1 MTATPAI
8 TRQIPAT
15 NAAVTGSDSTV
26 MASVAA
32 TAGSSSPTTTATLR
46 LRRFRPAPH
55 SEWASV
61 TVTNPR
67 YTTVE
72 ADAVEANAVS
82 SEPSATGS
90 IKIAP
95 VVMIAA
101 IVVSNGRSRIICWAA
116 NPWHGMPQ
124 PASTPKATP
133 LHTTSAAPPD
143 SSTTPASA
151 TATPASQRRSGRCR
165 YAIQSITPATSG
177 PTPITTRV
185 PTATPVRAVASKN
198 ESWLATTPN
207 PPSATQR
214 AGSRYRHGACPR
226 LVDTN
231 SSPAAPITPRHDPVA
246 TGLTESG
253 PNSAAVP
260 MVPIS
265 EVARATAPT
274 PQNVEP
280 RARSGSWPI
289 NAHLE
294 PPGPQQASI
303 VLTALGIRPDRAFG
317 RADTLTPR
325 MSQNPPRQNPPREN
339 PAALAPM
346 TDRLVRPDWVRR
358 INLMAG
364 SVGGRP
370 QDLVPIDAADLVE
383 RAVATVGG
391 LPDGDLGDP
400 RWQERFEALV
410 TAVDAAPMHVV
421 GRLMTKQELLRSLQ
435 ARLLLTAAIDAAPEI
450 TQRPVTAPVIITGP
464 ARSGTTILF
473 ELLALDP
480 GLRAPTAAEALHPVP
495 LPAAAGAAEPAAAG
509 AAEPAAAGAA
519 ATAAPATAR
528 RYRRARYRRA
538 RYRRARAAAP
548 ATAAPATSPTTP
560 LPGPHMLSECEQEFW
575 ADVQPEFQALHELRS
590 DLPVEC
596 VTITQGSF
604 CGFHWNMISS
614 FDGWMPDPAVNYAYE
629 RQFLQVL
636 QHGTGPTQWVL
647 KTPAHLMLLPLLFA
661 EFNDAWVVQ
670 THRDPAKTM
679 PSTVSTT
686 AMIQW
691 LRTDHI
697 DVDGAAQNILA
708 VFAAGLNGSVHM
720 RESGMV
726 PAERF
731 VDVHFAE
738 LMTDPASTL
747 RAAYTRMGRDFT
759 DDHAA
764 AVLDYLARKP
774 KGKFG
779 AHRYQPED
787 WGYTAESLR
796 QAMAPYINHF
806 GVSREG

>member
-1 MTATPAI
+1 
-8 TRQIPAT
+8 
-15 NAAVTGSDSTV
+15 
-26 MASVAA
+26 
-32 TAGSSSPTTTATLR
+32 
-46 LRRFRPAPH
+46 
-55 SEWASV
+55 
-61 TVTNPR
+61 
-67 YTTVE
+67 
-72 ADAVEANAVS
+72 
-82 SEPSATGS
+82 
-90 IKIAP
+90 
-95 VVMIAA
+95 
-101 IVVSNGRSRIICWAA
+101 
-116 NPWHGMPQ
+116 
-124 PASTPKATP
+124 
-133 LHTTSAAPPD
+133 
-143 SSTTPASA
+143 
-151 TATPASQRRSGRCR
+151 
-165 YAIQSITPATSG
+165 
-177 PTPITTRV
+177 
-185 PTATPVRAVASKN
+185 
-198 ESWLATTPN
+198 
-207 PPSATQR
+207 
-214 AGSRYRHGACPR
+214 
-226 LVDTN
+226 
-231 SSPAAPITPRHDPVA
+231 
-246 TGLTESG
+246 
-253 PNSAAVP
+253 
-260 MVPIS
+260 
-265 EVARATAPT
+265 
-274 PQNVEP
+274 
-280 RARSGSWPI
+280 
-289 NAHLE
+289 
-294 PPGPQQASI
+294 
-303 VLTALGIRPDRAFG
+303 
-317 RADTLTPR
+317 

-509 AAEPAAAGAA
+509 AAEPAPGAAAGAAEPAAAGAAEPAAAGAAEPAAGAA
-519 ATAAPATAR
+519 APAA
-528 RYRRARYRRA
+528 
-538 RYRRARAAAP
+538 
-548 ATAAPATSPTTP
+548 AAPATSPNTP
-560 LPGPHMLSECEQEFW
+560 LPGPHVLSECEQEFW

-636 QHGTGPTQWVL
+636 QHGAGPTQWVL

-738 LMTDPASTL
+738 LMTDPVSTL

-796 QAMAPYINHF
+796 QAMAPYIDHF